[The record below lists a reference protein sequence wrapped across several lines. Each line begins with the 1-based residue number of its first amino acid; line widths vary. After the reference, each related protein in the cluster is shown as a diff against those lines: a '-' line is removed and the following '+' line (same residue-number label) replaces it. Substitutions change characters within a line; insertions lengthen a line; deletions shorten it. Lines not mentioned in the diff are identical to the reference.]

1 MSDELTTR
9 GEVTK
14 RGYLQL
20 SVGAAR
26 GLLGGSRTD
35 GTTSKEPTHRD
46 VWYDSYVLGERKKE
60 R

>member
-9 GEVTK
+9 VEVTK

-20 SVGAAR
+20 S
-26 GLLGGSRTD
+26 GLREGCSEQD
-35 GTTSKEPTHRD
+35 GRDYLKEHRD
-46 VWYDSYVLGERKKE
+46 VWYDSYALGERKKE